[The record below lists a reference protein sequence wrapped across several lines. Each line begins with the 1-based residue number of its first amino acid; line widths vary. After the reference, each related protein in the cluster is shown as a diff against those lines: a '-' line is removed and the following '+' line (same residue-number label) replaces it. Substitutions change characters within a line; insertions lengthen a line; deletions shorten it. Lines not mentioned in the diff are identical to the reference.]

1 MSDSHCNQPASCTK
15 DPIDW
20 SRFSEIIHA
29 HQVFALT
36 THHRPDADALGSMLG
51 MARILDKLGKRTL
64 CVVDYDVPQSFQF
77 LDPEK
82 RIKRLDVDVSRETV
96 DAVEVFLILDTTA
109 WAQLAHIADVLRETK
124 AKKVAIDHHVDGDEI
139 GAEVFRNPTAEAAG
153 RLVVQAAEAL
163 NVELDVETANVL
175 FAAMA
180 TDTGWFRFSSVTGE
194 SLRYAARL
202 LDIGVRPDHLY
213 RELYER
219 ETLGR
224 LRLTGRAL
232 EHSEIDLD
240 GRLIYS
246 YMDLADFEAA
256 GADPAD
262 SEDVVNKTLA
272 VDGTQFAIM
281 FVEQVGGGYKISFR
295 SRCDADCCQIA
306 KVFGGGGHKK
316 AAGAFVEQPREAAI
330 AAVLAEV
337 KRAMGN

>member
-1 MSDSHCNQPASCTK
+1 MTESRPDVSH

-20 SRFSEIIHA
+20 PRFAEIIRSHET
-29 HQVFALT
+29 FALT

-51 MARILDKLGKRTL
+51 MAMILEKLGKSTL
-64 CVVDYDVPQSFQF
+64 CVVDYDVPRSFHF
-77 LDPEK
+77 LDPNQ
-82 RIKRLDVDVSRETV
+82 RIKRLDVTVTREEV

-109 WAQLAHIADVLRETK
+109 WAQLEHIADVIRETN
-124 AKKVAIDHHVDGDEI
+124 AKKIALDHHVDGDEL

-153 RLVVQAAEAL
+153 RLVLQAADAL
-163 NVELDVETANVL
+163 GVELDPETAAVL

-180 TDTGWFRFSSVTGE
+180 TDTGWFRFSSVTGD
-194 SLRYAARL
+194 SLRFAARL
-202 LDIGVRPDHLY
+202 IDRGARPDKLY

-224 LRLTGRAL
+224 IRLSGCAL
-232 EHSEIDLD
+232 EHARADLD

-272 VDGTQFAIM
+272 VDGTQFAVM
-281 FVEQVGGGYKISFR
+281 FVEQPGGGYKISFR

-316 AAGAFVEQPREAAI
+316 AAGAFVNQPREAAMET
-330 AAVLAEV
+330 VLGEV
-337 KRAMGN
+337 RRAMGG

>member
-1 MSDSHCNQPASCTK
+1 MNDSHIEPAK

-20 SRFSEIIHA
+20 SRFGEIINSHRT
-29 HQVFALT
+29 FALT

-51 MARILDKLGKRTL
+51 MARILERCGKKAL
-64 CVVDYDVPQSFQF
+64 CVVNYEVPQSFRF
-77 LDPEK
+77 LDPEN
-82 RIKRLDVDVSRETV
+82 RIKRLDVTVTREEV

-124 AKKVAIDHHVDGDEI
+124 AKKIALDHHVDGDEL
-139 GAEVFRNPTAEAAG
+139 GAEVFRNATAEAAG
-153 RLVVQAAEAL
+153 RLVVQAARAL
-163 NVELDVETANVL
+163 GAELDPATAAVL

-180 TDTGWFRFSSVTGE
+180 TDTGWFRFSSVSADT
-194 SLRYAARL
+194 LRYAAHLIER
-202 LDIGVRPDHLY
+202 GARPELLY
-213 RELYER
+213 RDLYER

-224 LRLTGRAL
+224 IRLTGRAL
-232 EHSEIDLD
+232 EHARTELD

-272 VDGTQFAIM
+272 VDGTQFAVM

-295 SRCDADCCQIA
+295 SRCDADCCEIA
-306 KVFGGGGHKK
+306 KAFGGGGHKK
-316 AAGAFVEQPREAAI
+316 AAGAFVNQPREAAI
-330 AAVLAEV
+330 EAVLNEV
-337 KRAMGN
+337 KRAMGG